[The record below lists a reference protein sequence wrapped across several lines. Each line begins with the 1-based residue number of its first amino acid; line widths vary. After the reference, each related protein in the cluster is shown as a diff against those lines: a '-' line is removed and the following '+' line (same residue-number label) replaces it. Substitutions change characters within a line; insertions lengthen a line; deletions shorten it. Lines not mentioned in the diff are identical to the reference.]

1 MHLVD
6 NETKVDLL
14 NSEPIAATVV
24 KLLRSMSHTAAT
36 IGLHGDWGAGK
47 PFVN

>member
-14 NSEPIAATVV
+14 NNEPIAATVI
-24 KLLRSMSHTAAT
+24 KLLRSMSHTAVTVSMA
-36 IGLHGDWGAGK
+36 IGVPASHL
-47 PFVN
+47 FSE